1 MVGVS
6 CLGLKVSTCVLCIH
20 VCKQLLYAYIGRY
33 MSVFIY
39 ICMCIYIDIL
49 YVHVERVA

>member
-1 MVGVS
+1 MAGVS
-6 CLGLKVSTCVLCIH
+6 CLGLEVSTCVLCIH

-39 ICMCIYIDIL
+39 MYVYI
-49 YVHVERVA
+49 